1 MYESQKRDK
10 LAPVLIISVLML
22 IALAVFSGVRSFIYF
37 YNGHIGAAAALTGI
51 GAAVLAAAASLLG
64 LRAMSRRFKL
74 ALKTEREAEAR
85 TRLLMDAVPMAIT
98 LFSADGIELE
108 CNRSALE
115 IYGIEKAGSGEY
127 LNQLHLFSQPVQP
140 DGRSLAEAYQD
151 TFAAVMRD
159 GWMRGEYMCRKLDG
173 TPLPLECTYV
183 RLRQHDGS
191 YIIAEYARDLT
202 EEKAAAE
209 REREAEELNRMFLKN
224 SPLIMDIWDESIRL
238 VSTSEQAVK
247 MFELE
252 SMEQYIERFA
262 ELSPERQPCGAASAE
277 KAASYIRRAFDE
289 GGARFEWMHQKLN
302 GEPIPAEIILERF
315 TRQGRSFVAA
325 LTVDLRPAQ
334 AMHDRQINERIKLM
348 LDAAPLIVEY
358 WDEGCE
364 PIECNAAAIEFYGFA
379 GKDEYMEYLAKPLR
393 AGSCIAARRAEWD
406 ARLKQIFQDGHGRFE
421 WAEPHPAGGAEVP
434 FEVEGTRMTYN
445 GETIV
450 VTYSRDVAELKKLQR
465 EQQGMIEELE
475 EAAFEL
481 EDALEREQAA
491 SRAKLQFLSHMSH
504 EIRTPLNTII
514 GMANIAKGRDDAAY
528 KDECLAKIGDASS
541 HLLAIV
547 NQILDMSKVASE
559 KFELDISRFDFREMM
574 AKATG
579 IVRVTAEE
587 KGLDFTVGLDGAI
600 PRFILA
606 DELRLSQVIINLLNN
621 AVKFTPEGGAVALK
635 AAPSGGASLLVEVSD
650 TGVGVAC
657 ELQPRIFEPFE
668 QERPYNTGGTG
679 LGLSISKRIV
689 EMMGGDIWLES
700 VPGEG
705 SKFAF
710 RVPLVKAADAPPS
723 GSAGG
728 ARSQA
733 EARDDAAE
741 LYEGRTILLAED
753 IETNRLIVQLTLEPL
768 GIDVE
773 CAENGALAVEM
784 FAAAPER
791 YSMIFMD
798 VNMPVMDGL
807 TATRRI
813 RALDVPQA
821 KSVPIVA
828 MTANVFGEAVSDCL
842 AAGMNGHLGKPIDF
856 EQMSSKLR
864 MHLR

>member
-1 MYESQKRDK
+1 MYESNKRDK
-10 LAPVLIISVLML
+10 LAPVLIISVLLL
-22 IALAVFSGVRSFIYF
+22 IGLAVGGWIYAGIAAVALAGI
-37 YNGHIGAAAALTGI
+37 AATVLV
-51 GAAVLAAAASLLG
+51 AAVSLLG
-64 LRAMSRRFKL
+64 LRAMSHRFKL
-74 ALKTEREAEAR
+74 TLKMEREAEAR

-98 LFSADGIELE
+98 LFSADGVELE
-108 CNRSALE
+108 CNKSALE
-115 IYGIEKAGSGEY
+115 IYGIEDASRGEY

-151 TFAAVMRD
+151 TFAAVMQD
-159 GWMRGEYMCRKLDG
+159 GWLRSEYMCRKLDG

-209 REREAEELNRMFLKN
+209 REREAEELNGMFLKN
-224 SPLIMDIWDESIRL
+224 SPLIMAIWDESISL
-238 VSTSEQAVK
+238 ISTSEQAVQ
-247 MFELE
+247 MFELD
-252 SMEQYIERFA
+252 SMEQYIKRFD
-262 ELSPERQPCGAASAE
+262 ELSPECQPCGTASAE
-277 KAASYIRRAFDE
+277 KGGKYIRQAFDE
-289 GGARFEWMHQKLN
+289 GSVRFQWMHQKLN
-302 GEPIPAEIILERF
+302 GELIPTEIILERF
-315 TRQGRSFVAA
+315 TRQGRHFVAA
-325 LTVDLRPAQ
+325 FTVDLRPAQ

-348 LDAAPLIVEY
+348 LNAAPLIVEY
-358 WDEGCE
+358 WDESCN
-364 PIECNAAAIEFYGFA
+364 PIECNTAAIEFYGLA
-379 GKDEYMEYLAKPLR
+379 GKEEYMGYIAKTLR
-393 AGSCIAARRAEWD
+393 AGYGDPYVASWNAH
-406 ARLKQIFQDGHGRFE
+406 LKQIFEDGHGRFE
-421 WAEPHPAGGAEVP
+421 WGEPQSAGGVEVP

-450 VTYSRDVAELKKLQR
+450 VTYSKDVTELKKLQR
-465 EQQGMIEELE
+465 EQQSIIEELE
-475 EAAFEL
+475 ETAFEL

-514 GMANIAKGRDDAAY
+514 GMANIAKGRDDAY

-559 KFELDISRFDFREMM
+559 KFELDIHRFDFREMM

-587 KGLDFTVGLDGAI
+587 KGLDFTVDLDGAI

-635 AAPSGGASLLVEVSD
+635 AAPGDNATLLVEVSD
-650 TGVGVAC
+650 TGVGVAR

-668 QERPYNTGGTG
+668 QVRPYNTGGTG

-710 RVPLVKAADAPPS
+710 RVPLVKAADAPS
-723 GSAGG
+723 VSNDGV
-728 ARSQA
+728 RYQA
-733 EARDDAAE
+733 EEQAQDTAE

-768 GIDVE
+768 GINVE
-773 CAENGALAVEM
+773 CAENGELAVEM

-791 YSMIFMD
+791 YDMIFMD

-828 MTANVFGEAVSDCL
+828 MTANVFSEAVSDCL
-842 AAGMNGHLGKPIDF
+842 AAGMDGHLGKPIDF

-864 MHLR
+864 MHLH